1 MKWLKTEEHSTKREF
16 SPQLNSTPPPK
27 KKIRNDGISTLPP
40 PLSSSEYSSA
50 ATKMMEKMGYDK
62 SRGLSLNAQGPTKI
76 IEESKQKGRRGLGFT
91 FKNFDDETTEWDF
104 DNDPAPIEEEE
115 EEVRWRPLNNHIEVP
130 LNLDE
135 MREWIKSSFYGNLM

>member
-62 SRGLSLNAQGPTKI
+62 NCDLQCFIQHIANISSRLS
-76 IEESKQKGRRGLGFT
+76 
-91 FKNFDDETTEWDF
+91 
-104 DNDPAPIEEEE
+104 
-115 EEVRWRPLNNHIEVP
+115 
-130 LNLDE
+130 
-135 MREWIKSSFYGNLM
+135 SSPSVIHKKFSFSISFI